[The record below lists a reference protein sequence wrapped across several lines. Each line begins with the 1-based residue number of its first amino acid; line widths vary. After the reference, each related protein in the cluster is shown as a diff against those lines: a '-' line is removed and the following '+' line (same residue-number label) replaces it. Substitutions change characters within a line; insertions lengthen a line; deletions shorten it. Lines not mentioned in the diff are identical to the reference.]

1 MAIVDDVP
9 GALALVS
16 RTSHARAFAGGAGC
30 NESRDT
36 FTKNRRLFGALNKRS
51 KQPEY
56 EAGLL
61 RQATGD
67 VIPPD
72 GAAIVVRK
80 DRRSLDDAVRRL

>member
-9 GALALVS
+9 GTLALMS

-36 FTKNRRLFGALNKRS
+36 FTKNRRLFG
-51 KQPEY
+51 
-56 EAGLL
+56 
-61 RQATGD
+61 